1 MTQIT
6 STKLKELSVVELYA
20 HYAALEH
27 SLPLLTPESQELA
40 KAELEACAYLR
51 SEKIDRIHY
60 ALATHE
66 DAVERIKKEQEMIQA
81 AKKHHESQIQQLK
94 GLLNYL
100 RRSLPAD
107 SNKITG
113 KNYEFTLVK
122 KKELS
127 VNVSIDPD
135 LWEPEQRESYCL
147 QEEVRTTKHTI
158 VRTLSG
164 ETLEES
170 TTPKVTT
177 KILPNLDAIR
187 KAHND
192 GQQLP
197 SGVKVQQ
204 EYSIRTKRI
213 YGKQMDSQAS
223 INSRE
228 FPSQD

>member
-6 STKLKELSVVELYA
+6 STKLKELSVIELYA

-60 ALATHE
+60 ALAAHE

-170 TTPKVTT
+170 TTPKIVT
-177 KILPNLDAIR
+177 
-187 KAHND
+187 
-192 GQQLP
+192 
-197 SGVKVQQ
+197 
-204 EYSIRTKRI
+204 
-213 YGKQMDSQAS
+213 GKH
-223 INSRE
+223 
-228 FPSQD
+228 

>member
-6 STKLKELSVVELYA
+6 SAKLKELSVIELYA

-60 ALATHE
+60 AMAAHE
-66 DAVERIKKEQEMIQA
+66 DAIERIKKEQEMILA
-81 AKKHHESQIQQLK
+81 AKKHHESQLQQLK

-100 RRSLPAD
+100 RRSLPVD

-122 KKELS
+122 KKDLS
-127 VNVSIDPD
+127 VNVSTDPD

-147 QEEVRTTKHTI
+147 QEEIRTTKHTV

-164 ETLEES
+164 ETIDE
-170 TTPKVTT
+170 TTVPKVTT

-187 KAHND
+187 KAHCT

-213 YGKQMDSQAS
+213 YGKNMEVQAS
-223 INSRE
+223 INSGFLPPE
-228 FPSQD
+228 D